1 MGNSPSVM
9 KMREGFWLGLH
20 PYFNAN
26 SFILLA
32 VFVSVC
38 KGTTFLVNALI
49 FSAKSFKSRLNLGF
63 LFAKFLYKY
72 KRIQISWNFAPGKL
86 RV

>member
-1 MGNSPSVM
+1 M

-26 SFILLA
+26 SFILLT
-32 VFVSVC
+32 VFVSEC

-49 FSAKSFKSRLNLGF
+49 FSAKSFNARLNRNL
-63 LFAKFLYKY
+63 LIVKFLYKF
-72 KRIQISWNFAPGKL
+72 KNVGMSRDFAPGKL
-86 RV
+86 IV